1 MDNIA
6 QSFLNEPL
14 SNDSQDP
21 DSVLPSISSKYYNID
36 ELNELS
42 PNGNTFSVVHFN
54 TRSLSKQFSSLCEFI
69 SSLENSFAVIGISET
84 KLNQNSYINIDMPN
98 YDFLRQD
105 SPTKA
110 GGVGLYVHNSLQYQ
124 LRSDLILP
132 LEFVYLIF
140 QTICQFF

>member
-42 PNGNTFSVVHFN
+42 PNGNVI
-54 TRSLSKQFSSLCEFI
+54 LSC
-69 SSLENSFAVIGISET
+69 SF
-84 KLNQNSYINIDMPN
+84 
-98 YDFLRQD
+98 
-105 SPTKA
+105 
-110 GGVGLYVHNSLQYQ
+110 
-124 LRSDLILP
+124 
-132 LEFVYLIF
+132 
-140 QTICQFF
+140 